1 MAIGFST
8 NFERTGGAFLL
19 QDADLRGGY
28 RTAASIAD
36 RDAIPIAARKPGMI
50 VRVTVPGG
58 FEDWEIGYGKPL
70 TNAGWIPATLGGS
83 KGDFIPTAGGEL
95 TGILALNDFGA
106 IDFNGAMKAQVF
118 DDNLQFTSTAV
129 VGEDDPEPRGM
140 MTWNDGVKNT
150 VEINVK
156 KGQIVCSTE
165 VAISSDR
172 SLKNKITRIEDSLAI
187 TNRLS
192 GNTFEKIGQPGR
204 RYTGLI
210 AQEVAQVFPEAVER
224 TTDGKLAV
232 FYSTL
237 AGLFV
242 ENINALV
249 SMFKGQQKEID
260 ALKNEVSELKEMVAK
275 LIDKPESL

>member
-1 MAIGFST
+1 MAVEFST
-8 NFERTGGAFLL
+8 NFARVGGAFLL

-28 RTAASIAD
+28 RTAASIAE
-36 RDAIPIAARKPGMI
+36 RDAIPLAARKPGMI

-70 TNAGWIPATLGGS
+70 TNAGWTPATLGGS
-83 KGDFIPTAGGEL
+83 KGDFIPISGGDL
-95 TGILALNDFGA
+95 KGVLKLNEFGA
-106 IDFNGAMKAQVF
+106 LDFNGAMKAQVF
-118 DDNLQFTSTAV
+118 DDNVQWTNTAV
-129 VGEDDPEPRGM
+129 IGEDDPEPRGM
-140 MTWNDGVKNT
+140 MTWNDGTANT
-150 VEINVK
+150 VEINTK
-156 KGQIVCSTE
+156 IGQIVCKTE

-172 SLKNKITRIEDSLAI
+172 SLKNDIRRIEDSLAI
-187 TNRLS
+187 TDRLS
-192 GNTFEKIGQPGR
+192 GNTFTKKGMPGR

-242 ENINALV
+242 ENIKALV
-249 SMFKGQQKEID
+249 SMFKGQQQEID
-260 ALKNEVSELKEMVAK
+260 ALKDEVKALRELIGK
-275 LIDKPESL
+275 

>member
-1 MAIGFST
+1 MAVEFST
-8 NFERTGGAFLL
+8 NFARVGGAFLL

-28 RTAASIAD
+28 RTAASIAE
-36 RDAIPIAARKPGMI
+36 RDAIPLAARKPGMI

-70 TNAGWIPATLGGS
+70 TNAGWTPATLGGS
-83 KGDFIPTAGGEL
+83 KGDFIPISGGDL
-95 TGILALNDFGA
+95 KGVLKLNEFGA
-106 IDFNGAMKAQVF
+106 LDFNGAMKAQVF
-118 DDNLQFTSTAV
+118 DDNVQWTNTAV
-129 VGEDDPEPRGM
+129 IGEDDPEPRGM
-140 MTWNDGVKNT
+140 MTWNDGTANT
-150 VEINVK
+150 VEINTK
-156 KGQIVCSTE
+156 IGQIVCKTE

-172 SLKNKITRIEDSLAI
+172 SLKNDIRRIEDSLAI
-187 TNRLS
+187 TDRLS
-192 GNTFEKIGQPGR
+192 GNTFTKKGMTGR

-242 ENINALV
+242 ENIKALV
-249 SMFKGQQKEID
+249 SMFKGQQKEIE
-260 ALKNEVSELKEMVAK
+260 ALKEEVKALRELIGK
-275 LIDKPESL
+275 

>member
-1 MAIGFST
+1 MAISFST
-8 NFERTGGAFLL
+8 NFARVGGFFLV

-28 RTAASIAD
+28 RTAASIAE
-36 RDAIPIAARKPGMI
+36 RDAIPIQARKPGMI
-50 VRVTVPGG
+50 VRVTTTNGY
-58 FEDWEIGYGKPL
+58 EDWELGHGKPL

-83 KGDFIPTAGGEL
+83 KGDFIPIAGGDL
-95 TGILALNDFGA
+95 TGPLLVNELGSIEFE
-106 IDFNGAMKAQVF
+106 GAMKAQMF
-118 DDNLQFTSTAV
+118 DDNLQWTVTAV
-129 VGEDDPEPRGM
+129 IGDDDPEPRGM
-140 MTWNDGVKNT
+140 MTWNDGFANT

-172 SLKNKITRIEDSLAI
+172 SLKNDIRRIEDSLAI

-192 GNTFEKIGQPGR
+192 GNTFTKLAQPGR

-224 TTDGKLAV
+224 TSDGKLAV

-260 ALKNEVSELKEMVAK
+260 ALKEEIKALRELME
-275 LIDKPESL
+275 E

>member
-28 RTAASIAD
+28 RTAASIAE
-36 RDAIPIAARKPGMI
+36 RDAIPIAARKPGMV

-70 TNAGWIPATLGGS
+70 TNAGWIKSTLGGA
-83 KGDFIPTAGGEL
+83 KGDFIPVAGGDL
-95 TGILALNDFGA
+95 KGVLKLNEFGA
-106 IDFNGAMKAQVF
+106 IDFNGALKAQVF
-118 DDNLQFTSTAV
+118 DDNVQWTNTV
-129 VGEDDPEPRGM
+129 EIGDDDPEPRGM
-140 MTWNDGVKNT
+140 MTWNDGTQNT
-150 VEINVK
+150 VEINTTL
-156 KGQIVCSTE
+156 GQIVCKTE

-172 SLKNKITRIEDSLAI
+172 SLKNDIRRIENSLEI

-192 GNTFEKIGQPGR
+192 GNTFTKKGIPGR

-210 AQEVAQVFPEAVER
+210 AQEVAQVLPEAVER
-224 TTDGKLAV
+224 TSDGKLAV

-260 ALKNEVSELKEMVAK
+260 ALKEELRELKEIVSEMK
-275 LIDKPESL
+275 EFP

>member
-1 MAIGFST
+1 M
-8 NFERTGGAFLL
+8 

-28 RTAASIAD
+28 RVASTIAE
-36 RDAIPIAARKPGMI
+36 RDAIPLQARKPGMI
-50 VRVTVPGG
+50 VRVTTTDGY
-58 FEDWEIGYGKPL
+58 EDWELGHGKPL

-83 KGDFIPTAGGEL
+83 KGDFIPTEGGDL
-95 TGILALNDFGA
+95 TGVLLLNAFGA

-140 MTWNDGVKNT
+140 MTWNDGTANT

-156 KGQIVCSTE
+156 KGQIVCTTE

-172 SLKNKITRIEDSLAI
+172 SLKNKITRITDSLAI

-249 SMFKGQQKEID
+249 AMFKGQQKEID
-260 ALKNEVSELKEMVAK
+260 ALKEELKALKEK
-275 LIDKPESL
+275 LEGV